1 MNKPG
6 VSCKLY
12 VAGQAPNSRRALA
25 NLKAFCGTYLAER
38 HSIAIVDVL
47 VDAEQ
52 ALADRILLTPTL
64 VILSPPPVRS
74 IVGDLSETEILL
86 QILGPEIEASDSC
99 SERA

>member
-1 MNKPG
+1 MSKPD
-6 VSCKLY
+6 VSFKLY
-12 VAGQAPNSRRALA
+12 VAGQASNSRRALQ

-38 HSIAIVDVL
+38 HFITIVDVL

-64 VILSPPPVRS
+64 LILSPPPVRS
-74 IVGDLSETEILL
+74 IVGDLSEIEVLL
-86 QILGPEIEASDSC
+86 QILGPEIDAPDSR

>member
-1 MNKPG
+1 VNKSE

-12 VAGQAPNSRRALA
+12 VAGQAPNSRRAIE
-25 NLKAFCGTYLAER
+25 NLKSFCDAYLPKR
-38 HSIAIVDVL
+38 HVIAIVDVL

-64 VILSPPPVRS
+64 LILSPAPVRS
-74 IVGDLSETEILL
+74 IVGDLSEVEILL
-86 QILGPEIEASDSC
+86 QILGPEIDMADTL